1 MSNIEVKETILKKYL
16 YCSIIL
22 ISGIWIS
29 TLYSAPASSLDIN
42 RVIYEMEAVREEI
55 DELVAVVERSVSD
68 GSVGRERNVKIT
80 LTYKKP
86 DKLKSEIEGGR
97 EVLINGDRMWIYSPD
112 LQVVEAYDLK
122 DEDKR
127 RATLYEMSW
136 GLTSPIKAL
145 LRGSNRS
152 ATELADGTILVTVV
166 PDQKDAHL
174 KEIQAWVDPRTWLIK
189 KMVVSRV
196 GQPAMILRVKEWLI
210 NSDLP
215 DSTFEF
221 KLPEGADLFEPLAGS
236 GEVLQ

>member
-1 MSNIEVKETILKKYL
+1 MLKIKYIFCILG
-16 YCSIIL
+16 L
-22 ISGIWIS
+22 ISWVSPIS
-29 TLYSAPASSLDIN
+29 LYSAPEDPPDVN
-42 RVIYEMEAVREEI
+42 RVIRNMEEVREEI
-55 DELVAVVERSVSD
+55 DELVAVVERSVND
-68 GSVGRERNVKIT
+68 GSVGGERNVQIT

-112 LQVVEAYDLK
+112 IQIVETYDLK
-122 DEDKR
+122 DEDKK

-152 ATELADGTILVTVV
+152 AATLPDGTILVSVV
-166 PDQKDAHL
+166 PDQKDAQL

-196 GQPAMILRVKEWLI
+196 GQPSMTLEVKEWLI
-210 NSDLP
+210 NSGLP
-215 DSTFEF
+215 DSEFDF
-221 KLPEGADLFEPLAGS
+221 KLPDGADLFEPLSGS

>member
-1 MSNIEVKETILKKYL
+1 MLVLIICAGTN
-16 YCSIIL
+16 SI
-22 ISGIWIS
+22 
-29 TLYSAPASSLDIN
+29 YSAPEEPMDVN

-55 DELVAVVERSVSD
+55 DELVAVVERSVND
-68 GSVGRERNVKIT
+68 GSVGGERDVKIT

-122 DEDKR
+122 DEEKR

-136 GLTSPIKAL
+136 GLTAPIKAL

-196 GQPAMILRVKEWLI
+196 GQPPMTLKVKEWLI
-210 NSDLP
+210 NSGLP
-215 DSTFEF
+215 DSEFDF

>member
-1 MSNIEVKETILKKYL
+1 MNTGNKMLNFREFIFCILALIIGVSASMS
-16 YCSIIL
+16 
-22 ISGIWIS
+22 
-29 TLYSAPASSLDIN
+29 YSAPADPPDIN
-42 RVIYEMEAVREEI
+42 RVISNMEAVREEI
-55 DELVAVVERSVSD
+55 DELVAVVERSSGE
-68 GSVGRERNVKIT
+68 GSPGGERHAKIT

-97 EVLINGDRMWIYSPD
+97 EVLINGNRMWIYSPD

-152 ATELADGTILVTVV
+152 AATLMDGTILVTVV
-166 PDQKDAHL
+166 PDQKDAQL
-174 KEIQAWVDPRTWLIK
+174 KEIKAWVDPRTWLIK

-196 GQPAMILRVKEWLI
+196 GQPPMTLLVKKWLI

-215 DSTFEF
+215 DSIFEF
-221 KLPEGADLFEPLAGS
+221 KLPEGVDFFEPLAGA